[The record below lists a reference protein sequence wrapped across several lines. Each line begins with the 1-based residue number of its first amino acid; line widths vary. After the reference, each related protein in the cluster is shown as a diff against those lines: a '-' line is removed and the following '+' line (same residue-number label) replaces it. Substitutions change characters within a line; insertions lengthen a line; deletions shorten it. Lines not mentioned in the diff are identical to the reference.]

1 MHAPR
6 VCLMLSAVPRM
17 VERLVCSH
25 RLRDCL
31 CMCACVCARAC
42 DHSRLV
48 LCHATALCF
57 RKCMELLGIN
67 PIERL

>member
-1 MHAPR
+1 MRR
-6 VCLMLSAVPRM
+6 VCVLCLVPCR
-17 VERLVCSH
+17 VWWKGWCAH
-25 RLRDCL
+25 IDYAT
-31 CMCACVCARAC
+31 ACVCVRVCVRAC
-42 DHSRLV
+42 GPSRLV